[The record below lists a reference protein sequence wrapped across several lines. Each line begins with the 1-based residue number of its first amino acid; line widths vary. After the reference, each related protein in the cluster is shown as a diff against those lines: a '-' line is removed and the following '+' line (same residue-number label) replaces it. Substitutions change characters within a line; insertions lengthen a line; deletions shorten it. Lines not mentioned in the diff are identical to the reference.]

1 MTAQTLTRAERLRS
15 LKVIRR
21 LFEEGRSGF
30 VYPFRYIWLKE
41 EGVENVEVAAGEGA
55 SVVVA
60 EGSAD
65 TVSASSVSA
74 SSVLA
79 SSVLASSVSGEGEGA
94 SVGSNGV
101 AGGVEVM
108 FSVPKRFLK
117 RANKRNLVRRRAK
130 ESYRLNKTILTEV
143 VGDRRVR
150 IALVYST
157 KKIHEYKTINNA
169 VERILGEIGR
179 NM

>member
-41 EGVENVEVAAGEGA
+41 ESAENVEVAAGEGA
-55 SVVVA
+55 SVGVA
-60 EGSAD
+60 EGSAG
-65 TVSASSVSA
+65 TVLASSASASSASASSVSA
-74 SSVLA
+74 SSVL
-79 SSVLASSVSGEGEGA
+79 GEGA
-94 SVGSNGV
+94 SVGSDVG
-101 AGGVEVM
+101 AGDVEVM

-130 ESYRLNKTILTEV
+130 ESYRLNKGIVTELA
-143 VGDRRVR
+143 GDRCVR
-150 IALVYST
+150 IALIYST

-179 NM
+179 NL

>member
-41 EGVENVEVAAGEGA
+41 EGIENVEVAAGEGA
-55 SVVVA
+55 SVGVT
-60 EGSAD
+60 EGSAG
-65 TVSASSVSA
+65 TVS
-74 SSVLA
+74 
-79 SSVLASSVSGEGEGA
+79 ASSVSGEGEGA
-94 SVGSNGV
+94 NVGSNGV

-179 NM
+179 NL

>member
-41 EGVENVEVAAGEGA
+41 ESAENVGVAAGKGA

-65 TVSASSVSA
+65 T
-74 SSVLA
+74 
-79 SSVLASSVSGEGEGA
+79 VLASSVSGEGEGA

-179 NM
+179 NL

>member
-1 MTAQTLTRAERLRS
+1 MTMTAQTLTRAERLRS

-41 EGVENVEVAAGEGA
+41 ESAENVEVAEALG
-55 SVVVA
+55 VA
-60 EGSAD
+60 EGEA
-65 TVSASSVSA
+65 AS
-74 SSVLA
+74 
-79 SSVLASSVSGEGEGA
+79 ASSVSGEGEGA
-94 SVGSNGV
+94 SVGSDAV

-130 ESYRLNKTILTEV
+130 ESYRLNKTILTEA

-179 NM
+179 NL

>member
-41 EGVENVEVAAGEGA
+41 ESSENVGVAAGEGA
-55 SVVVA
+55 SVGVA
-60 EGSAD
+60 EGSAG
-65 TVSASSVSA
+65 TVLA

-79 SSVLASSVSGEGEGA
+79 SSVLASSTSGEGA
-94 SVGSNGV
+94 SVGSNVG

-143 VGDRRVR
+143 MGDRCVR

-179 NM
+179 NL

>member
-41 EGVENVEVAAGEGA
+41 ENAENVEVAAGEGA
-55 SVVVA
+55 SVGVA
-60 EGSAD
+60 EGSVG
-65 TVSASSVSA
+65 TVSV
-74 SSVLA
+74 SSVL
-79 SSVLASSVSGEGEGA
+79 GEGEGA
-94 SVGSNGV
+94 SVGSDAV

-179 NM
+179 NL

>member
-1 MTAQTLTRAERLRS
+1 MTMTAQTLTRAERLRS

-41 EGVENVEVAAGEGA
+41 ESAENVEVAEGK
-55 SVVVA
+55 
-60 EGSAD
+60 G
-65 TVSASSVSA
+65 VSASSTS
-74 SSVLA
+74 
-79 SSVLASSVSGEGEGA
+79 ASSVSGEGEGA
-94 SVGSNGV
+94 SVGSDAV

-179 NM
+179 NL

>member
-1 MTAQTLTRAERLRS
+1 MTAQTLTRTERLRS

-41 EGVENVEVAAGEGA
+41 ESAENVEVAAGEGA
-55 SVVVA
+55 SVGVA
-60 EGSAD
+60 EGSAG
-65 TVSASSVSA
+65 TVSASSVS
-74 SSVLA
+74 
-79 SSVLASSVSGEGEGA
+79 GEGA
-94 SVGSNGV
+94 SVGSDAV

-117 RANKRNLVRRRAK
+117 RANKRNLVRRRTK

-179 NM
+179 NL

>member
-15 LKVIRR
+15 LKVIRC

-41 EGVENVEVAAGEGA
+41 ESAENVEVAAGEGA

-60 EGSAD
+60 EGSAG
-65 TVSASSVSA
+65 T
-74 SSVLA
+74 VLA
-79 SSVLASSVSGEGEGA
+79 SSISASSVSGEGA
-94 SVGSNGV
+94 SVGSDAV

-179 NM
+179 NL